1 MDGSV
6 KDQLTRDDVIRSGA
20 CTDGVFEWSSEHA
33 ANLTAISTK
42 AALRLASSSERPYIE
57 VAAGL
62 RGYVYGYGSGSGS
75 GDGYGDGYG
84 DGDGYGFGSAYGD
97 GDGDGY
103 GYGYGSGSG
112 DGYGSAYGDGGD

>member
-62 RGYVYGYGSGSGS
+62 RGYGYGYGSAYGYGYGSAYGSGS
-75 GDGYGDGYG
+75 GDGSGF
-84 DGDGYGFGSAYGD
+84 GYGFGF
-97 GDGDGY
+97 
-103 GYGYGSGSG
+103 GSGSG
-112 DGYGSAYGDGGD
+112 YGYGSAYGDGGD